1 MLDGS
6 EWSVL
11 GILPNIKPSTDLEII
26 AGEFGIFSA
35 ESSRVGISEPE
46 LRSDWEWVLTHFQD
60 GYGSPYFPAV
70 TCQRTENVACG
81 LDGIKYRDFRNAVCI
96 SCLFLVRTQRINP
109 SGPSH
114 SDAFNVHPVLVKE
127 AGGFGHNSPAT
138 FGVHDIEVFR
148 GFPSLEYFFPIEW
161 DGALD
166 RGTYR
171 SLSEMQGTYE
181 SGELCGELERR
192 LWRSIDIAFKALHV
206 PGLYPISVTGM
217 GSLVVLWVS
226 AIETLTGIVN
236 QDPSKQLLS
245 GILAKYPWVH
255 PAMQEKVL
263 CGKRKVFRDSWH
275 SAESP
280 PSGVT

>member
-96 SCLFLVRTQRINP
+96 SCLFLVRTQRAAARTRSADRVNTNVRRP
-109 SGPSH
+109 YEH
-114 SDAFNVHPVLVKE
+114 S
-127 AGGFGHNSPAT
+127 
-138 FGVHDIEVFR
+138 R
-148 GFPSLEYFFPIEW
+148 GL
-161 DGALD
+161 LD
-166 RGTYR
+166 
-171 SLSEMQGTYE
+171 
-181 SGELCGELERR
+181 
-192 LWRSIDIAFKALHV
+192 V
-206 PGLYPISVTGM
+206 
-217 GSLVVLWVS
+217 
-226 AIETLTGIVN
+226 
-236 QDPSKQLLS
+236 
-245 GILAKYPWVH
+245 ILP
-255 PAMQEKVL
+255 
-263 CGKRKVFRDSWH
+263 
-275 SAESP
+275 
-280 PSGVT
+280 